1 MEEPLPSAVSGL
13 PQETSAAKSSDAP
26 IRFEVGDA
34 PQLGNH
40 GLQGPKPAATAA
52 NLDHASLPSTQHET
66 SAHRAEE
73 AYDDRRQCYLER
85 VRDMDLS
92 DPCDRAFL
100 HMPWTKL
107 GTLKVCLFEDPD
119 GVRYILQPKF
129 THLPRVSTSKPPGA
143 GNYQPDMYWLCPS
156 QRREGVPTWVVPAG
170 QISIAVA
177 GQALRYTGFE
187 VVVDGETEAAWVL
200 FDHEAARSY
209 KAFLEIQNGQRRF
222 ADDQDIED
230 FVVDL
235 VDPGQLFSGL
245 LAGGEGEGL
254 VFDAARIIA
263 SYRQLAKGI
272 AWAHVTDMIQTSR
285 CKILPEI
292 QQAYEAAPTS
302 ESGAPVIPDEMG

>member
-1 MEEPLPSAVSGL
+1 
-13 PQETSAAKSSDAP
+13 
-26 IRFEVGDA
+26 
-34 PQLGNH
+34 
-40 GLQGPKPAATAA
+40 
-52 NLDHASLPSTQHET
+52 
-66 SAHRAEE
+66 
-73 AYDDRRQCYLER
+73 
-85 VRDMDLS
+85 
-92 DPCDRAFL
+92 
-100 HMPWTKL
+100 MPWTKL

-143 GNYQPDMYWLCPS
+143 GNYQPDMYWLL
-156 QRREGVPTWVVPAG
+156 
-170 QISIAVA
+170 A

-209 KAFLEIQNGQRRF
+209 NAFLEIQNGQRRF
-222 ADDQDIED
+222 ADDQDVED

-302 ESGAPVIPDEMG
+302 ESDAPAIPDEMG